1 MNKQDGLV
9 VLDVYFDG
17 GTRHGSF
24 IIIEDGVLK
33 KKQEYDMIGTPDSNQ
48 GEFTVLLR
56 ALRRIHA
63 DYAPEKVAIHLYG
76 DSEILRVSV
85 GNFVAGS
92 WQGKQPEKEV
102 LQYLRD
108 RIRER
113 LEKFFAWSYKRV
125 SRKKIESILGH

>member
-1 MNKQDGLV
+1 MV

-17 GTRHGSF
+17 GTKHGSF
-24 IIIEDGVLK
+24 IIIENGMLVK
-33 KKQEYDMIGTPDSNQ
+33 KVTYDMIGTPDSNQ

-63 DYAPEKVAIHLYG
+63 DYKPEETAVHLYG
-76 DSEILRVSV
+76 DSELLRMCV
-85 GNFVAGS
+85 GSLTAGK
-92 WQGKQPEKEV
+92 WQGKQTNKEV
-102 LQYLRD
+102 LDYLRD

>member
-1 MNKQDGLV
+1 MTKQNELT

-17 GTRHGSF
+17 GTVHGSF
-24 IIIEDGVLK
+24 IIIENGMLVKRLK
-33 KKQEYDMIGTPDSNQ
+33 YDMIGTPDSNQ

-63 DYAPEKVAIHLYG
+63 DYHPEHTAIHLYG
-76 DSEILRVSV
+76 DNELLRQSV
-85 GNFVAGS
+85 GAYVAEK
-92 WQGKQPEKEV
+92 WQGKQPEQEV

>member
-1 MNKQDGLV
+1 MV
-9 VLDVYFDG
+9 VLEVYFDG
-17 GTRHGSF
+17 GTKHGSF
-24 IIIEDGVLK
+24 IIIENGMLV
-33 KKQEYDMIGTPDSNQ
+33 KKQTYDMIGTPDSNQ

-63 DYAPEKVAIHLYG
+63 DYKPEETAIHIYG

-85 GNFVAGS
+85 GNYVDGK
-92 WQGKQPEKEV
+92 WQGKQPEAEV

-125 SRKKIESILGH
+125 SRRKIESILGH

>member
-1 MNKQDGLV
+1 MHKQNELT

-24 IIIEDGVLK
+24 VIIENGMMVK
-33 KKQEYDMIGTPDSNQ
+33 KMTYDMTGTPDSNQ

-63 DYAPEKVAIHLYG
+63 DYQPEHTAIHLFG
-76 DSEILRVSV
+76 DNELLRQSV

-92 WQGKQPEKEV
+92 WQGKQPDKEV

-125 SRKKIESILGH
+125 SRKKIEFVLGH